1 MEYQSR
7 DRQEPAWRMPGT
19 SVGADEVAAAL
30 LHMGH
35 LNQIE
40 FLCNNPIDSPKELA
54 GHDLAD
60 NVWIVCPRMVLD
72 SKAYANMAGKSGA
85 IGPFPCSHCSVP
97 AHVLLQKC
105 ASECMSGKTG
115 TQPTVP
121 VVNVPWKDSV
131 PVHRL
136 AAFLYGLD
144 SVSKD
149 AQAWSNTFVMVET
162 AQEAAR
168 VLERVHNRHLGTA
181 QQAADSYAVLCG
193 SSSVGICNYVDRID
207 SKNRNR

>member
-1 MEYQSR
+1 
-7 DRQEPAWRMPGT
+7 
-19 SVGADEVAAAL
+19 
-30 LHMGH
+30 
-35 LNQIE
+35 
-40 FLCNNPIDSPKELA
+40 
-54 GHDLAD
+54 
-60 NVWIVCPRMVLD
+60 
-72 SKAYANMAGKSGA
+72 
-85 IGPFPCSHCSVP
+85 
-97 AHVLLQKC
+97 
-105 ASECMSGKTG
+105 MSGKTG

-131 PVHRL
+131 PVQRL

-168 VLERVHNRHLGTA
+168 VLERVHDRHLGTA

-193 SSSVGICNYVDRID
+193 SSSDDSSDPLSVVSMLQVLTHQAVSYSLDVAMTVKYTADEARLTVKKSFKRAIPAGGVGGGAG
-207 SKNRNR
+207 KNPQWN